1 MTSGCTAAATLLM
14 SVHGVVVQTA
24 SETGLPGSPSA
35 PAASPLTRAADSAVS
50 GKRT

>member
-1 MTSGCTAAATLLM
+1 MTPGWIAAATLLM

-35 PAASPLTRAADSAVS
+35 PAASPLTRAAAAGVS